1 MKKFLCLLFS
11 ISLILMSF
19 AACSDNS
26 DKNQDNDN
34 KSQGTTLAA
43 EQHSSVDST
52 IRKDNVRHVEMTIK
66 DYGTIKI
73 ELYPDEAPLSVQ
85 NFIELAESGFY
96 DGVGFHRLD
105 KDFVLQGGDP
115 DGDGV
120 GGSDKQI
127 KGEFSANGVQNN
139 ISHKRGVIS
148 MARTND
154 PDSASSQFFICLED
168 STFLDGSY
176 AAFGYV
182 TEGMNIIDKIRD
194 TTPESGSIPK
204 DQQPVIETIKVID

>member
-1 MKKFLCLLFS
+1 MKKFLCLFFS
-11 ISLILMSF
+11 VSLILMSF
-19 AACSDNS
+19 ASCSD
-26 DKNQDNDN
+26 DKSENQDNSN
-34 KSQGTTLAA
+34 NSQGTTLVA
-43 EQHSSVDST
+43 EQNTPADST
-52 IRKDNVRHVEMTIK
+52 IRKNTVHHVEMTIRN
-66 DYGTIKI
+66 YGTVKI
-73 ELYPDEAPLSVQ
+73 ELYPDEAPLSVG
-85 NFIELAESGFY
+85 NFIELAKSGFY

-115 DGDGV
+115 DGDGA

-127 KGEFSANGVQNN
+127 KGEFASNGVQNN

-148 MARTND
+148 MARTPD

-168 STFLDGSY
+168 STFLDGNY

-182 TEGMNIIDKIRD
+182 TEGMNIIDEIRD
-194 TTPESGSIPK
+194 TTPESDSIPK